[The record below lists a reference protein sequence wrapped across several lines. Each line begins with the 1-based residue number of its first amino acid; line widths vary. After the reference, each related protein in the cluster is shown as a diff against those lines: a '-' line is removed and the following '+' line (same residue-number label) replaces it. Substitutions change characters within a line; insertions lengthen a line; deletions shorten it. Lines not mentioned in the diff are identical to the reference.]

1 MMSQQSKRELVET
14 IRPRYQKGNKTE
26 KAR

>member
-26 KAR
+26 KA